1 MLLFIFYIDKILPF
15 CSVFCKF
22 IQEVFIIQRRNI
34 RKYLIISAKYCI
46 IYKACTSSSVDR
58 ATASGAV
65 CGGSIPLWCIFFMVK
80 RTKTSAPENYV
91 LSQNTCVLFSR
102 NGTKLL
108 TCGDSSRTDVRTG
121 LLIEHSFQGRRFLS
135 LAAQQQKNYC
145 LFQK

>member
-46 IYKACTSSSVDR
+46 IYKPCTSSSVDR

-80 RTKTSAPENYV
+80 RTKTSALKTMFYRKTLAFYSHVTV
-91 LSQNTCVLFSR
+91 LN
-102 NGTKLL
+102 
-108 TCGDSSRTDVRTG
+108 SSPVVTR
-121 LLIEHSFQGRRFLS
+121 QGPTFE
-135 LAAQQQKNYC
+135 QVC
-145 LFQK
+145 L